1 MDADINS
8 RKNKV
13 RQVEQDRLA
22 NCHVCGKLY
31 IKSYSD
37 CCSDCHQEIEQDF
50 QSVNGYLR
58 ETDAELITL
67 EGLSEAT
74 GVTEKR
80 ITDFIR
86 EGRIYGA
93 DFPKLGYPC
102 AHCGTVIKRQMLCHS
117 CFDLFSSDISRTLKR
132 EALIGEMNK
141 KREERSTKVQYW
153 QLK

>member
-1 MDADINS
+1 M
-8 RKNKV
+8 
-13 RQVEQDRLA
+13 
-22 NCHVCGKLY
+22 
-31 IKSYSD
+31 
-37 CCSDCHQEIEQDF
+37 
-50 QSVNGYLR
+50 
-58 ETDAELITL
+58 ITL
-67 EGLSEAT
+67 ENLSEAT

-102 AHCGTVIKRQMLCHS
+102 AHCGAVIKRQMLCHS

-132 EALIGEMNK
+132 ETLVEEMNK
-141 KREERSTKVQYW
+141 KRDEEYTKVKYW